1 MIGQNVEFSKAI
13 KILSIVMIAV
23 EVVLVDN
30 LQVIQV
36 IRTTINHLR
45 MANVS
50 KITWLDSSSTHH
62 FQKKILIL
70 SRVEKWYQ
78 NLQQERKLHVCKM
91 NTYLQFLSN
100 TYNGEG
106 IFGFALCTI
115 FTILLILW
123 NSEQKNGLLIKLF
136 MFFIRFWWNLVKL

>member
-23 EVVLVDN
+23 GVVLVDN

-36 IRTTINHLR
+36 IRTTINHLK

-62 FQKKILIL
+62 FQKTILIL
-70 SRVEKWYQ
+70 SRVEK
-78 NLQQERKLHVCKM
+78 
-91 NTYLQFLSN
+91 
-100 TYNGEG
+100 
-106 IFGFALCTI
+106 
-115 FTILLILW
+115 
-123 NSEQKNGLLIKLF
+123 
-136 MFFIRFWWNLVKL
+136 